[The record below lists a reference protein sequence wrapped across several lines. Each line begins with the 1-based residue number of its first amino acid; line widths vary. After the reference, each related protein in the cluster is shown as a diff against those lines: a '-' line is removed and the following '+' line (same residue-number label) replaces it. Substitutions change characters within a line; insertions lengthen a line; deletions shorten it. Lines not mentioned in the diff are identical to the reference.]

1 MADANPSPMTG
12 LASVV
17 STFVSA
23 WQDPAQLFVAEDLA
37 GTRQRAVR
45 FAVTMFVLSYGA
57 AALGLG
63 VIGLSLGQLGVFGP
77 IALTLLVS
85 GPLLSV
91 LLLSLQSVFVRLFGP
106 LPVSGQGAWDLAV
119 SGVGFAQA
127 MLPLLIVPFVGLPLG
142 LLLGARVIVSG
153 LKKLG
158 AQSGE
163 RAWLSAMVALGL
175 PTLLSLFVRT
185 SVIETYRLPS
195 AGMHPT
201 LLPGDLVLA
210 TKFDYGLRLL
220 GKADAVSASLPQLGD
235 LVVFSQSDDQ
245 PALLIKR
252 VVGLPG
258 DRIELREGSLW
269 RNGQPVSAQP
279 GPAPCEYRAIEEKQ
293 PPPGVLRTCR
303 AVRETLGSRSYVVSY
318 DEPALTQQTVQPVEV
333 GPGQVYLLG
342 DNRDNSHDSRHFG
355 PIAAARVT
363 GRIRRVLW
371 SFSPSR
377 EFRSGRIFLAPQ

>member
-1 MADANPSPMTG
+1 MADPSPAPMTG
-12 LASVV
+12 FASVV
-17 STFVSA
+17 STFVLA
-23 WQDPAQLFVAEDLA
+23 WQDPAQLFVSEDLA
-37 GTRQRAVR
+37 ATRQRATR
-45 FAVTMFVLSYGA
+45 FALAMFVLSYGA
-57 AALGLG
+57 AALGLS

-77 IALTLLVS
+77 IALILLVS
-85 GPLLSV
+85 GPLLSI
-91 LLLSLQSVFVRLFGP
+91 LLLAMESAFVRIFGP
-106 LPVSGQGAWDLAV
+106 HPVSGQGGWDLAV
-119 SGVGFAQA
+119 AGVGFAQA
-127 MLPLLIVPFVGLPLG
+127 MLPLMIVPFVGLPLG

-158 AQSGE
+158 SQSGE

-175 PTLLSLFVRT
+175 PTLLSLLLRT

-210 TKFDYGLRLL
+210 TKFDYGLRIL
-220 GKADAVSASLPQLGD
+220 GKTEAVSASLPQLGD
-235 LVVFSQSDDQ
+235 LVVFAKSDDQ

-258 DRIELREGSLW
+258 DRIELRQGALW
-269 RNGQPVSAQP
+269 RNGQPVTAQP
-279 GPAPCEYRAIEEKQ
+279 GPVPCEYRAIEEKQ
-293 PPPGVLRTCR
+293 PPPGVLHKCR
-303 AVRETLGSRSYVVSY
+303 AVIETLGSRSYVVSW
-318 DEPALTQQTVQPVEV
+318 DDPPLTEQAAQSVQV
-333 GPGQVYLLG
+333 GPGEVYVLG

-355 PIAAARVT
+355 PIAAARIT

-377 EFRSGRIFLAPQ
+377 TFRSERTFLAPQ

>member
-1 MADANPSPMTG
+1 MADANSSLLSGFAT
-12 LASVV
+12 VV
-17 STFVSA
+17 STFVTA

-37 GTRQRAVR
+37 ATRQRATR
-45 FAVTMFVLSYGA
+45 FALAMFVLSYA
-57 AALGLG
+57 AAAIGLG

-77 IALTLLVS
+77 IAIILLVS
-85 GPLLSV
+85 GPILSTLLWV
-91 LLLSLQSVFVRLFGP
+91 LESAFVRLFGP
-106 LPVSGQGAWDLAV
+106 QPVSGQGAWDLAV
-119 SGVGFAQA
+119 AGVGFAQA
-127 MLPLLIVPFVGLPLG
+127 TLPLMIVPFVGLPLG
-142 LLLGARVIVSG
+142 LLLGARIIVSG

-185 SVIETYRLPS
+185 SVIETYRQPS
-195 AGMHPT
+195 SGMHPT

-210 TKFDYGLRLL
+210 TKFDYGIRLP
-220 GKADAVSASLPQLGD
+220 GKTDAVSASLPQLGD
-235 LVVFSQSDDQ
+235 VVVFSKSEEQ
-245 PALLIKR
+245 PALFIKR

-258 DRIELREGSLW
+258 DRIELRDGALW

-279 GPAPCEYRAIEEKQ
+279 GPSPCEYREIEEKQ
-293 PPPGVLRTCR
+293 PPPGVLHKCR
-303 AVRETLGSRSYVVSY
+303 SVTETLGNRSYVASY
-318 DEPALTQQTVQPVEV
+318 DDPALTQQTVQPVEV

-355 PIAAARVT
+355 PIAASRVT
-363 GRIRRVLW
+363 GRIRYVLW

-377 EFRSGRIFLAPQ
+377 EFRKARTFLALP